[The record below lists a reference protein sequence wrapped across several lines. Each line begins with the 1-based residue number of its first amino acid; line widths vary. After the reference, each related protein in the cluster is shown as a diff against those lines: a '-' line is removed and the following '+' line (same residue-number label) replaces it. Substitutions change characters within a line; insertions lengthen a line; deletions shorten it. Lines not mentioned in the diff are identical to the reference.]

1 MNASRSSWNGNYV
14 FWEPQH
20 PVKTPFSWSR
30 SPMPLYPLS
39 SERPN
44 SNPKCLGQICR
55 HSSGPNL
62 SLEHSLN
69 HGVCSAL
76 EGMEAAEW
84 AFSRT
89 FYGAFLCQEN
99 LPLLPLSSFLP
110 EQDINY
116 FNYLYLKADNQPVK
130 ESWLPSGVRWFFFFL
145 LTKQRAE
152 PPQQSE
158 PYRWEKETF

>member
-1 MNASRSSWNGNYV
+1 MNQSRSSWNGPYF

-20 PVKTPFSWSR
+20 PVKSPFSWSR
-30 SPMPLYPLS
+30 SPTHLCPLS
-39 SERPN
+39 SEKPD
-44 SNPKCLGQICR
+44 SNLKCWGQICS
-55 HSSGPNL
+55 HSSGTNL
-62 SLEHSLN
+62 SLELSLN

-99 LPLLPLSSFLP
+99 LPLLPLSGFLP

-116 FNYLYLKADNQPVK
+116 FNYLYLKANSQPVK
-130 ESWLPSGVRWFFFFL
+130 ESWLPSGPRCFFLL

-152 PPQQSE
+152 PPES
-158 PYRWEKETF
+158 